1 VQAQGSPLHHA
12 TLGPLEDW
20 LEGQAGPGV
29 IDGIA
34 GKTVLRKQY
43 VKGERERLL
52 AAAFMIRVIVLM
64 TLVPDAGIR
73 GAVIMLAG
81 DLAGV
86 PWSRPWVPASERALG
101 DWRNALGPEP
111 LEELQWVVLR
121 ASHREHRDRDWRA
134 VVIGRTRPLK
144 TGSIDR
150 APGRRPGRCSV
161 PGPRTWS
168 GRNSPPGPQGQVRQ
182 HLPPSRPRRDRT
194 PGPNDPPSARGP
206 GRHPARHAGLQHARG
221 TETTHR
227 NQNQELRTNTQ
238 MPKAHGIEAGRLIQV
253 TEISRKLSMWAHRQP
268 CRGFLARFLLISR
281 WLICNLAAASVTPVA
296 RLGTRPPGS
305 ERAGPHQ

>member
-1 VQAQGSPLHHA
+1 
-12 TLGPLEDW
+12 
-20 LEGQAGPGV
+20 
-29 IDGIA
+29 
-34 GKTVLRKQY
+34 
-43 VKGERERLL
+43 
-52 AAAFMIRVIVLM
+52 MIRVIVLM

-182 HLPPSRPRRDRT
+182 HLPPSRPRRDRHQDR
-194 PGPNDPPSARGP
+194 PR
-206 GRHPARHAGLQHARG
+206 RHHPRQHASL
-221 TETTHR
+221 TSVNTAHQAQTTRRRPVDPAVTRHDTPAFSMPGEQKLPTVTKTR
-227 NQNQELRTNTQ
+227 NYAQTPKCLKPMALRL
-238 MPKAHGIEAGRLIQV
+238 AG
-253 TEISRKLSMWAHRQP
+253 
-268 CRGFLARFLLISR
+268 
-281 WLICNLAAASVTPVA
+281 
-296 RLGTRPPGS
+296 
-305 ERAGPHQ
+305 